1 MFQSPK
7 KGNEQMEFMKKLFSP
22 KTEPG
27 KDIFENGDLAK
38 NIGMLLNDTAK
49 DVFLSNKMT
58 LLEKPLTFI
67 VPAVW
72 GATKEGILTE
82 TQKNIHNAID
92 PVVQEILNSLSA
104 EQLSDSQKYA
114 IGFILR
120 DLVVSKIVYMIQI
133 YKNALQGVVDTEN
146 IDLVNTSPVGEG

>member
-1 MFQSPK
+1 MDFI
-7 KGNEQMEFMKKLFSP
+7 KKLFSP
-22 KTEPG
+22 KTAPR
-27 KDIFENGDLAK
+27 KAVFEDGDLAK
-38 NIGMLLNDTAK
+38 NIGMLLNNTAK

-58 LLEKPLTFI
+58 LLDEPLTFI

-82 TQKNIHNAID
+82 TQKDIHNAID
-92 PVVQEILNSLSA
+92 PVVQEILKSLSA

-133 YKNALQGVVDTEN
+133 YKNALQGVVDTGN
-146 IDLVNTSPVGEG
+146 FDLVNTSPLGEG